1 VIEKREE
8 SRKTYDHY
16 DEKMEKLYRSRQAK
30 IRNNISENPKDYEL
44 VLRVYFQLI
53 RMNKSSKRLQ
63 RIILPCLKQHLN
75 V

>member
-1 VIEKREE
+1 
-8 SRKTYDHY
+8 
-16 DEKMEKLYRSRQAK
+16 MEKLYRSRQAK

-44 VLRVYFQLI
+44 VLRVFFQLI

-63 RIILPCLKQHLN
+63 RIISHCLKQHLN